1 MLGQFVK
8 KKGEQLNSDAL
19 IASGADAI
27 FDAIVT
33 LSTLV
38 SAAIMLIWHVSLD
51 GILGVLI
58 SILIIKAGFEM
69 LSSPINELLGAR
81 ISPDLVAQIKKEVLS
96 FQGVHGVYDIILH
109 NYGPDVII
117 GSLHINVKDTMDA
130 LEIHQLTRKITETLN
145 EKFGI
150 IMTIGVYAIATGDKK
165 ITQIQNQVLQA
176 LATHEDISQ
185 VHGFVYFE
193 KENRISVD
201 VVPDIS
207 VTDEKTFAQ
216 TLTQEIQALYPNETV
231 TVIVD
236 HNYTA

>member
-1 MLGQFVK
+1 
-8 KKGEQLNSDAL
+8 
-19 IASGADAI
+19 
-27 FDAIVT
+27 
-33 LSTLV
+33 
-38 SAAIMLIWHVSLD
+38 
-51 GILGVLI
+51 
-58 SILIIKAGFEM
+58 
-69 LSSPINELLGAR
+69 
-81 ISPDLVAQIKKEVLS
+81 
-96 FQGVHGVYDIILH
+96 
-109 NYGPDVII
+109 
-117 GSLHINVKDTMDA
+117 
-130 LEIHQLTRKITETLN
+130 
-145 EKFGI
+145 
-150 IMTIGVYAIATGDKK
+150 MTIGVYAIATGDKK

-176 LATHEDISQ
+176 LAEHEDISQ